1 MTQGRSIEESVER
14 VLELESEL
22 EASGEAT
29 LEGEALTSAR
39 EELHKWVDT
48 VVGVV
53 ASPGV
58 GRVMLIHNDGAE
70 SKIASPNLPFLLS
83 KPAKFGNGG

>member
-1 MTQGRSIEESVER
+1 MSRSIEQSVER

-29 LEGEALTSAR
+29 LEGDALDWAR
-39 EELHKWVDT
+39 QELHKWVDT

-58 GRVMLIHNDGAE
+58 GRVMLIHQDGAE

-83 KPAKFGNGG
+83 RPARFGNGG

>member
-1 MTQGRSIEESVER
+1 MMSRSIEQSVER

-29 LEGEALTSAR
+29 LEGDALSWAKQ
-39 EELHKWVDT
+39 ELHKWVDT

-58 GRVMLIHNDGAE
+58 GRVMLIHQDGSE
-70 SKIASPNLPFLLS
+70 SKVSSPNLPFLLS
-83 KPAKFGNGG
+83 RPAKFSNGG

>member
-1 MTQGRSIEESVER
+1 MTQGRSIEEAVER
-14 VLELESEL
+14 TIELESEL
-22 EASGEAT
+22 EAGGEAT
-29 LEGEALTSAR
+29 LEGEAVAAAR
-39 EELHKWVDT
+39 QELHKWVDT

-58 GRVMLIHNDGAE
+58 GRVMLIHQDGAE
-70 SKIASPNLPFLLS
+70 SKVSTPNLPFLLS